1 MITVCGVDVFIQQTF
16 LEPIQ
21 PHPPLRPC
29 PMGTDSLRNNYN
41 VARLV
46 LRPRMLPG
54 AAGRLRSLLIGPLA
68 ESEKPYREGKFEL
81 RL

>member
-21 PHPPLRPC
+21 PHPALRPC
-29 PMGTDSLRNNYN
+29 PVGTDSLRSNYN
-41 VARLV
+41 AAGLV

-54 AAGRLRSLLIGPLA
+54 AAGRLRSLLLIGPLA
-68 ESEKPYREGKFEL
+68 ESEKPYGEGKF
-81 RL
+81 